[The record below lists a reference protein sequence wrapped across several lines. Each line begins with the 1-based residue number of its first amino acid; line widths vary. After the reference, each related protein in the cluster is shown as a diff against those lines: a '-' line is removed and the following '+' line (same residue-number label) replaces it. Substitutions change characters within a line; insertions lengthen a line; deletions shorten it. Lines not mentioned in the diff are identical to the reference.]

1 MPAKGGARKASA
13 ATAYVTP
20 YGRYYHTSREC
31 ASRRR
36 ARTGARALPLDCMTV
51 AEASASRRPCAK
63 CSSSSG
69 SKVNGDAQ
77 HRRHHL
83 GVTDV
88 AARTGSGARTASSK
102 TARVVAAQQRYHA
115 GPKYRWRLTVR
126 EAARRGIDV
135 ALDAA
140 RAVALMG
147 TPCAYCGREPVT
159 RASGLDRVDNNV
171 GYRRSNVVAC
181 CWDCNRMKGTATAHD
196 FVVACARVSR
206 ARTDITL
213 DHDGCSDDSDSD
225 AGGRTMTM
233 STAMGDS
240 DDECNL
246 LARVFDDE
254 DTRRGACY
262 AKYRHRARR
271 LGLCFAVDRARF
283 AALTTATA
291 CTYCLRQAEPDRPL
305 GLDRID
311 NARGYTRQNITPCC
325 PRCNRMKGT
334 LDASAFVHLCARVDA
349 RWSAHVDSPDF
360 NAAVVAGR
368 ATTALQALRG
378 HCALSARRKKTSAKW
393 LGGRMCPPAGRLK
406 KKSLFT

>member
-1 MPAKGGARKASA
+1 MPAKKGTRKVSA

-31 ASRRR
+31 ASKRR
-36 ARTGARALPLDCMTV
+36 ALTGARALPLDCMTV

-63 CSSSSG
+63 CNAG
-69 SKVNGDAQ
+69 SHDKKAHGGAR
-77 HRRHHL
+77 RRHHL
-83 GVTDV
+83 GVA
-88 AARTGSGARTASSK
+88 AARADSSVARSASSK

-126 EAARRGIDV
+126 EAARRGIVV
-135 ALDAA
+135 ALDGA

-159 RASGLDRVDNNV
+159 RASGLDRVDNGD

-206 ARTDITL
+206 ARAD
-213 DHDGCSDDSDSD
+213 DDGLCN
-225 AGGRTMTM
+225 GRPTGV
-233 STAMGDS
+233 AVPA
-240 DDECNL
+240 DDERAL
-246 LARVFDDE
+246 SAHVFDDE

-271 LGLCFAVDRARF
+271 LGLCFAVNRTRF
-283 AALTTATA
+283 DALTTATA
-291 CTYCLRQAEPDRPL
+291 CAYCRREAEPGRPL

-311 NARGYTRQNITPCC
+311 NARGYTRHNITPCC
-325 PRCNRMKGT
+325 PRCNHMKGT
-334 LDASAFVHLCARVDA
+334 LDATAFVRLCARVDA
-349 RWSAHVDSPDF
+349 RWSAHVDRDDF

-378 HCALSARRKKTSAKW
+378 WRALSARRKRKAH
-393 LGGRMCPPAGRLK
+393 R
-406 KKSLFT
+406 